1 MRLHAL
7 AAEKTRATNR
17 GPKSVLVLFCFEGPM
32 KCFISTTTQTW
43 ASCTRSMLII
53 WFERYDMIQWT
64 LRPNSDTSDR
74 IKSDNHRTAGRFPR
88 LAATMRLRLRCGAVY
103 KCRPQDAR
111 GGVRQ
116 GVFNELIR
124 LECLL
129 YVYYSILFDSRHLS
143 ASLDISWYL

>member
-1 MRLHAL
+1 MNPQAKLGLH
-7 AAEKTRATNR
+7 
-17 GPKSVLVLFCFEGPM
+17 
-32 KCFISTTTQTW
+32 Q
-43 ASCTRSMLII
+43 
-53 WFERYDMIQWT
+53 
-64 LRPNSDTSDR
+64 
-74 IKSDNHRTAGRFPR
+74 TAGRFPR

-129 YVYYSILFDSRHLS
+129 FDLFDSRHFW
-143 ASLDISWYL
+143 ASLDIS